1 HLAGEAAR
9 HDWQDARRDIHVWI
23 TADERRLPIAALG
36 SIDLGAVRAT
46 LTSYTRPG
54 DKAAKA
60 ENKGNLK
67 W

>member
-1 HLAGEAAR
+1 
-9 HDWQDARRDIHVWI
+9 
-23 TADERRLPIAALG
+23 LG

-46 LTSYTRPG
+46 LTSFTRPG